1 MADADDLLAPGRT
14 GDDRADSSA
23 GAWFLSGEERG
34 NAATDVHAGGAES
47 PSWSEGN
54 LVRPLVH
61 GATYFARLLEELS
74 ALNPG
79 DRVWFTDWR
88 GDSDERLTADGPTI
102 GELLARLARAGVE
115 VRGLIW
121 RSHGERVSAPM
132 SWRSNEL
139 LSRRI
144 NDAGGEVLLDQRVRL
159 FGCHHQKLVVIRRRN
174 DPSLDVAFV
183 GGIDLSHS
191 RRDDADHEGDPQ
203 AVVMDSRYGKRPPW
217 HDAALELRGPVVA
230 DVLEL
235 FAERWND
242 PHPLD
247 RRTPYRMLL
256 QRLADMPRHPEPLP
270 ETAPPPPAAG
280 PHAVQLLR
288 TYGMK
293 HPPFPFAPD
302 GERSIARAYTK
313 AFAQARSLIYIEDQY
328 LWSEEVAAGIAT
340 ALEQNPELNVIA
352 VVPRYPDSDGIL
364 GGPPKRVGQMRAISR
379 IRRVAPDRVGVFD
392 LENRAGTP
400 IYVHAKICIID
411 DVWFT
416 CGSDNFNRRSWTTDS
431 ELTCAV
437 IDTSASQWEPPG
449 TDTGSE
455 TSTDTSTD
463 TGQGADTAAGS
474 SRPLA
479 YGLRLQLWA
488 EHLGLD
494 EDDPQ
499 LHAPEAGLKLW
510 NATAD
515 ALDHWHATGR
525 SAPRPK
531 GHVRN
536 HTPEP
541 VPPLQRLWAGAANRL
556 VVDPDGRPRRMRGT
570 TPF

>member
-1 MADADDLLAPGRT
+1 MADADDFPALGRT
-14 GDDRADSSA
+14 EEHRVDSSA
-23 GAWFLSGEERG
+23 GAWFLSGAERG
-34 NAATDVHAGGAES
+34 NAATVVHAGGAGS

-61 GATYFARLLEELS
+61 GATYFKRLHEELS
-74 ALNPG
+74 ALQAG

-102 GELLARLARAGVE
+102 GELLARLAQAGVE

-132 SWRSNEL
+132 SGRSNEL
-139 LSRRI
+139 LSRQI

-159 FGCHHQKLVVIRRRN
+159 FGCHHQKLVVIRRRD
-174 DPSLDVAFV
+174 DPSRDVAFV

-191 RRDDADHEGDPQ
+191 RRDDADHGGDPQ
-203 AVVMDSRYGKRPPW
+203 AVTMDSRYGKRPPW

-270 ETAPPPPAAG
+270 ATAPPPPPAG

-293 HPPFPFAPD
+293 HPPFPFAPG
-302 GERSIARAYTK
+302 GERSIAQAYTK
-313 AFAQARSLIYIEDQY
+313 AFSQARTLIYIEDQY
-328 LWSEEVAAGIAT
+328 LWSEEVAAGIAA
-340 ALEQNPELNVIA
+340 ALERNPELNVIA
-352 VVPRYPDSDGIL
+352 VVPRYPDSDGVL
-364 GGPPKRVGQMRAISR
+364 GGPPKRVGQLRAISR
-379 IRRVAPDRVGVFD
+379 MHRVAPDRVGVFD
-392 LENRAGTP
+392 LENSAGTP

-411 DVWFT
+411 DIWFT

-437 IDTSASQWEPPG
+437 IDTSASHGEPPA
-449 TDTGSE
+449 
-455 TSTDTSTD
+455 
-463 TGQGADTAAGS
+463 ADTASGGY
-474 SRPLA
+474 RPLA

-494 EDDPQ
+494 QDDPQ
-499 LHAPEAGLKLW
+499 LHAPAAGLKLW
-510 NATAD
+510 NAAAD
-515 ALDHWHATGR
+515 ALDQWHNTGR
-525 SAPRPK
+525 RSLRPK
-531 GHVRN
+531 GHVRHHN
-536 HTPEP
+536 TEP
-541 VPPLQRLWAGAANRL
+541 VPPLQRLWADAANRL

>member
-1 MADADDLLAPGRT
+1 MADTGGFPALGRT
-14 GDDRADSSA
+14 EEDRVDSSP
-23 GAWFLSGEERG
+23 GYWFLNGAERG
-34 NAATDVHAGGAES
+34 NAATDVHAGGDG

-54 LVRPLVH
+54 LVRPLIH
-61 GATYFARLLEELS
+61 GATYFARLHEELS
-74 ALNPG
+74 ALEAG

-139 LSRRI
+139 LSRKI

-159 FGCHHQKLVVIRRRN
+159 FGCHHQKMVIIRRRK
-174 DPSLDVAFV
+174 DPSQDIAFV

-191 RRDDADHEGDPQ
+191 RRDDAGHAGDPQ

-230 DVLEL
+230 DVLDL

-270 ETAPPPPAAG
+270 AAAPPPPPAG

-328 LWSEEVAAGIAT
+328 LWSAEVAAGIAA
-340 ALEQNPELNVIA
+340 ALERNPGLHVIA

-364 GGPPKRVGQMRAISR
+364 GGPPKRAGQVSAISR
-379 IRRVAPDRVGVFD
+379 MRQAAPDRVGVFD

-411 DVWFT
+411 DTWFT

-437 IDTSASQWEPPG
+437 IDTSAGPRS
-449 TDTGSE
+449 S
-455 TSTDTSTD
+455 S
-463 TGQGADTAAGS
+463 AGS
-474 SRPLA
+474 SRPGAPGLA
-479 YGLRLQLWA
+479 CGLRLQLWA
-488 EHLGLD
+488 EHLGL
-494 EDDPQ
+494 EQDDPR
-499 LHAPEAGLKLW
+499 LHTPEAGLKLW

-515 ALDHWHATGR
+515 ALDGWHRSGR
-525 SAPRPK
+525 SGPRPR
-531 GHVRN
+531 GHVRH
-536 HTPEP
+536 HTPQP
-541 VPPLQRLWAGAANRL
+541 VPPLQRLWADAANRL
-556 VVDPDGRPRRMRGT
+556 IVDPDGRPRRMRGT